1 MTNSYLSLKELI
13 KFLAKH
19 RITFDGKTMLRQNPQ
34 TGKSVRSRRYYV
46 YLNYDGFIEDDPHPD
61 LTSAEATAAAATSS
75 RLAMGYIDD
84 DKGIGLVKFNDRFL
98 RLFPI
103 FEFIQLRRLNFSRR
117 QGSDIELAFT
127 EDQSA
132 IIQQCLLRNIDISTF
147 LTDKPEPMVVQV
159 NMRATRQKLNT
170 AANDAVTEAGAEGES
185 DESHSEHSD
194 LSYAYQIREIQFPNT
209 LNSGTN
215 TFPEAGA
222 SDFNSS
228 QFMHTPDINYNPSED
243 SATLV
248 NPLQNQDQ
256 PYHSQVAFTSS
267 PAVADTNST
276 AAIAATEDS
285 EQSATSTASLT
296 ATLADTTGHTPD
308 GAPPQTQSDNSA
320 LISTESSALATS
332 SNANALATEQEP
344 AANTTLA
351 TNTNTSSTDARAT
364 MTVSTTL
371 STTDT
376 SPNTT
381 APGLTP
387 NANEL
392 NTTFQALS
400 QLLHAQPQLKS
411 IDPQVIAAATLSTLG
426 VLQALQQ
433 PQTEEQLTSLN
444 LAPSAPPETQANT
457 ADAKADTKA
466 KVKAH
471 ENELIP
477 KAQDSSSLAAS
488 LEQAPASGLNP
499 DEKVTKVSEKTASKG
514 AEKRAD
520 AVAGNQIPNVDT
532 APSEL
537 TFIQPMPWLSDPEI
551 EVKILDERLK
561 NGGFPLP
568 DYATASSAGMDL
580 RAMIEEELILQPQEC
595 RLIPTG
601 IAMFIKNPYLCATVL
616 PRSGLGYKHGIVLGN
631 LTGLIDADYQG
642 PLMVPLWNRS
652 NTPFKVAV
660 GERIAQMVLL
670 PIVRGHFKVV
680 DEFEKTQR
688 STGGFGSTGT
698 K

>member
-1 MTNSYLSLKELI
+1 MTNSCLSLKELI

-46 YLNYDGFIEDDPHPD
+46 YLNYDGLIEDDTHPD
-61 LTSAEATAAAATSS
+61 LTSTDAIAAAATSS

-84 DKGIGLVKFNDRFL
+84 DQGIGLVKFNDRFL
-98 RLFPI
+98 RMFPI

-117 QGSDIELAFT
+117 QGSDIEIAFT

-132 IIQQCLLRNIDISTF
+132 IIQQCLLRNIDISAF

-170 AANDAVTEAGAEGES
+170 AANDAVTETGAEGES
-185 DESHSEHSD
+185 DEPHSEHSD
-194 LSYAYQIREIQFPNT
+194 LGYAYQIREIQFPHT
-209 LNSGTN
+209 LNSETN
-215 TFPEAGA
+215 TFPEASA

-248 NPLQNQDQ
+248 HPIQNQDQ
-256 PYHSQVAFTSS
+256 PYHSQVAFASS
-267 PAVADTNST
+267 PKVADTTST
-276 AAIAATEDS
+276 ADA
-285 EQSATSTASLT
+285 EQSATSTTALT
-296 ATLADTTGHTPD
+296 TTLADTADHTLD
-308 GAPPQTQSDNSA
+308 GAPYQTQSDHSA
-320 LISTESSALATS
+320 LTS
-332 SNANALATEQEP
+332 SEANALAASSTAKPLAAGQEQ
-344 AANTTLA
+344 AANTT
-351 TNTNTSSTDARAT
+351 STKPD
-364 MTVSTTL
+364 TTPDL
-371 STTDT
+371 
-376 SPNTT
+376 T
-381 APGLTP
+381 APGVTP
-387 NANEL
+387 NANELNMQQL

-444 LAPSAPPETQANT
+444 LAPSDIPE
-457 ADAKADTKA
+457 
-466 KVKAH
+466 
-471 ENELIP
+471 
-477 KAQDSSSLAAS
+477 
-488 LEQAPASGLNP
+488 SGLNQ
-499 DEKVTKVSEKTASKG
+499 DEKVIQVAEKTASTG
-514 AEKRAD
+514 DEKRAD
-520 AVAGNQIPNVDT
+520 AVAGNQVPNVD
-532 APSEL
+532 AVSSEL
-537 TFIQPMPWLSDPEI
+537 TFAQPMPWLSDPEI

-561 NGGFPLP
+561 NGEFPLP

-652 NTPFKVAV
+652 NTPFKIAV